1 MLLFIAVTNETN
13 APVKVIHTICVVN
26 CRYVSITSVTR
37 VLQSIISGLP
47 RDWKRPPGRL
57 RRTWLRTIEQD
68 LRPLN
73 IGLVSAW
80 QRAQVEADSGNGYA
94 PGWGMLLMMMMMM
107 TMSRETFRGSNAVSC
122 DFVSYTVN

>member
-1 MLLFIAVTNETN
+1 
-13 APVKVIHTICVVN
+13 
-26 CRYVSITSVTR
+26 
-37 VLQSIISGLP
+37 
-47 RDWKRPPGRL
+47 
-57 RRTWLRTIEQD
+57 
-68 LRPLN
+68 
-73 IGLVSAW
+73 VSAW